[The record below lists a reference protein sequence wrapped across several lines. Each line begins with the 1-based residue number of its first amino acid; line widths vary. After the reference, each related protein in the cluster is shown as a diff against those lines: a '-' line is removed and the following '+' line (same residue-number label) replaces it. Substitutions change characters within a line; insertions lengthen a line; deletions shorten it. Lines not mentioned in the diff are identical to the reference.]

1 MGTKVFGEAFIWSG
15 ASQLQGGYYPI
26 LSVQRGEERPAY
38 AVLREASYPTLEEA
52 HRVAMDVVEQVEFVN
67 DQNVITLKGG
77 QTLQA
82 A

>member
-1 MGTKVFGEAFIWSG
+1 MGTKVLGEAFIWSG

-38 AVLREASYPTLEEA
+38 AVIRSVSSPTLEEA
-52 HRVAMDVVEQVEFVN
+52 HRVAVDAVEKVESVS

-77 QTLQA
+77 QKLQA

>member
-1 MGTKVFGEAFIWSG
+1 VGTKVFGEAFIWSG

-38 AVLREASYPTLEEA
+38 AVIRSPSYPTLEEA
-52 HRVAMDVVEQVEFVN
+52 HRVAMDAVEKVESVS

-77 QTLQA
+77 QKLQA